1 MLEIP
6 RQQQYVLIFL
16 IIVMILA
23 GGVILWHQQRTRQLV
38 IADLSPVT
46 LVEEVAEPEVI
57 LVHVAGAVVN
67 RGVYDLPL
75 GSRVIDAIEAAGG
88 GTDAANI
95 HALNL
100 AALLRDED
108 YIYVPTMEEET
119 IMSGVNAVANNTGKI
134 NLNRASKEELETL
147 PGIGPALA
155 SRIITYRET
164 NGPFRRVDELKK
176 VSGIGDVRFEELKD
190 LVTAP

>member
-1 MLEIP
+1 VLEIP